1 MKSTLT
7 KPRLSKPSRNGHQEL
22 LKLDLGCG
30 DNCKEGFTGVDNA
43 KGCSAKIKHDLTV
56 TPWPFESDSVDEVH
70 SSHFLEHLTG
80 PERILFMD
88 ELWRVMKVGAKA
100 TIQVPYWSSMR
111 SVQDPTHQW
120 PPLCEASFLYCNR
133 GWREQNKLTH
143 YLGKCDFDFGYGYQ
157 VSQETALRSQEV
169 QSAWIAHNINTVS
182 DLVVTLTKRA

>member
-22 LKLDLGCG
+22 LRLDLGCG

-43 KGCSAKIKHDLTV
+43 KGCGAKIKHDLTV

-100 TIQVPYWSSMR
+100 TFQVPYAWSNR
-111 SVQDPTHQW
+111 AIQDPTHQW
-120 PPLCEASFLYCNR
+120 PPICENSFLYFNK

-143 YLGKCDFDFGYGYQ
+143 YLGKCDFDFVYGHQ
-157 VSQETALRSQEV
+157 VPEDTAVRAQEV
-169 QSAWIAHNINTVS
+169 RCARIANNINTVA